1 MSSAIHNV
9 GVRWRWAAALL
20 VLVSTLIPIVHALG
34 HHDTGIDCTQCLALH
49 GRVAILVSTRVAMA
63 APHVTAQKAAPEPP
77 FGTLHHSTATPE
89 RGPPAHA

>member
-1 MSSAIHNV
+1 MSAAIDNG

-20 VLVSTLIPIVHALG
+20 VLVSSLIPIVHALG
-34 HHDTGIDCTQCLALH
+34 HHDTGIDCTLCLSLH
-49 GRVAILVSTRVAMA
+49 GRVAILVSTRVATA
-63 APHVTAQKAAPEPP
+63 ASDVMAQKAAPEPP